1 MKIFLSYASKDRPL
15 AERVCRVLE
24 TEGYD
29 VFFDHDDLGG
39 GDAFG
44 ERIRT
49 AIQNA
54 HVLVYLI
61 SQSSV
66 TPPSY
71 ALTEL
76 GIATALS
83 PRRRPAILP
92 VRMDTTPIAA
102 VPAALR
108 AYTIL
113 EPQGDAPAEIAAAID
128 RLGSRRRRRRLVLV
142 AAAVVVIGLGVGG
155 YFANAFLASG
165 RVSSAPPAATAA
177 PSRTATSGDAVPA
190 TQPPATQSP
199 TAGGTGPPTF
209 DPSAGAIGAPPFAL
223 PVTPDAMDAFN
234 DSVLKR
240 TPPDKL
246 VTLMGVPGADGWS
259 ATVMLVDQT
268 VTKVQYRLDGE
279 TAFNDTGSSEL
290 PSPFTGQMQPNTF
303 IQLPGDFWRPR
314 HVTVKYTDAKGRDHG
329 PFEVTFDPRVQFTRF
344 TRQSL
349 GFVAWVSF
357 SRNSPK
363 ELLAYFSTL
372 LAFKPAFRE
381 VRYSIDSDALDRV
394 LPLKVNPSE
403 GWPSRLGD
411 DVTFI
416 KLPSST
422 TFLTVKLTFVDGT
435 MQTRKLEVPAR

>member
-1 MKIFLSYASKDRPL
+1 MKVFLSYASKDRPL

-49 AIQNA
+49 AIQSA

-113 EPQGDAPAEIAAAID
+113 EPQGDVPAEIAAAID
-128 RLGSRRRRRRLVLV
+128 RIGSRIRKRRLVIA
-142 AAAVVVIGLGVGG
+142 AAAVVVLGLGAGG
-155 YFANAFLASG
+155 YLVNAFLASG
-165 RVSSAPPAATAA
+165 PVSTAPAVATAA
-177 PSRTATSGDAVPA
+177 PSRTATAGDAVP
-190 TQPPATQSP
+190 TTRPP
-199 TAGGTGPPTF
+199 TAPVAEPTSF
-209 DPSAGAIGAPPFAL
+209 DPAAGPVGAPPFAL

-240 TPPDKL
+240 TPPDRL
-246 VTLMGVPGADGWS
+246 VTLMGAPGADGWS
-259 ATVMLVDQT
+259 ATVILVDQT

-279 TAFNDTGSSEL
+279 TAFSDTGSSEL

-303 IQLPGDFWRPR
+303 IQLPGAFWRPR

-329 PFEVTFDPRVQFTRF
+329 PFEVAFDPRAQFARF

-349 GFVAWVSF
+349 GFVSWVSF
-357 SRNSPK
+357 SRNAPK
-363 ELLAYFSTL
+363 ELLAYFTTL
-372 LAFKPAFRE
+372 LAFKAAFRE
-381 VRYSIDSDALDRV
+381 IRYSIDSDALDRV
-394 LPLKVNPSE
+394 LPLKVDPSE
-403 GWPSRLGD
+403 GWPSRMSD

-416 KLPSST
+416 KLPAST

>member
-1 MKIFLSYASKDRPL
+1 MKVFLSYASKDRPL

-24 TEGYD
+24 TEEYD
-29 VFFDHDDLGG
+29 VFFDRDDIGG

-49 AIQNA
+49 AIESA

-92 VRMDTTPIAA
+92 VRLDATPIDA

-108 AYTIL
+108 AYSIL
-113 EPQGDAPAEIAAAID
+113 EPQGDVPAEIAAAID
-128 RLGSRRRRRRLVLV
+128 RLGSRRRKRRIVLV
-142 AAAVVVIGLGVGG
+142 AAAVVVVALGVGG
-155 YFANAFLASG
+155 YVANAFLGSEP
-165 RVSSAPPAATAA
+165 VSSAPVAGAAAPARTAPAGDAVPSARPPAPAATAP
-177 PSRTATSGDAVPA
+177 PS
-190 TQPPATQSP
+190 
-199 TAGGTGPPTF
+199 F
-209 DPSAGAIGAPPFAL
+209 DPAAGATGAPPFAL
-223 PVTPDAMDAFN
+223 PVTPAAMDAFN
-234 DSVLKR
+234 DTVLQR

-246 VTLMGVPGADGWS
+246 VSLMGAPGADGWT
-259 ATVMLVDQT
+259 ATVILVDQT
-268 VTKVQYRLDGE
+268 VTKVEYRLDGE
-279 TAFNDTGSSEL
+279 TTFSDTGSSEL

-303 IQLPGDFWRPR
+303 IQLPGAFWRTR
-314 HVTVKYTDAKGRDHG
+314 HVTVKYTDAKRREHG
-329 PFEVTFDPRVQFTRF
+329 PFEIEFDPRVQFTRF

-349 GFVAWVSF
+349 GFVSWVSF

-363 ELLAYFSTL
+363 ELLAYFTTL
-372 LAFKPAFRE
+372 LAFKAAFRE
-381 VRYSIDSDALDRV
+381 IRYSIDSDAVDRV
-394 LPLKVNPSE
+394 FPLKVNPSE
-403 GWPSRLGD
+403 GWPSRMGD

-422 TFLTVKLTFVDGT
+422 TFLTVKLTFADGT
-435 MQTRKLEVPAR
+435 MQTRKIEVPER

>member
-1 MKIFLSYASKDRPL
+1 
-15 AERVCRVLE
+15 
-24 TEGYD
+24 
-29 VFFDHDDLGG
+29 
-39 GDAFG
+39 
-44 ERIRT
+44 
-49 AIQNA
+49 
-54 HVLVYLI
+54 
-61 SQSSV
+61 
-66 TPPSY
+66 
-71 ALTEL
+71 LTEL

-92 VRMDTTPIAA
+92 VRMDATPIAA

-128 RLGSRRRRRRLVLV
+128 RLGSRIRRRRLMMA
-142 AAAVVVIGLGVGG
+142 AAAVLVLGLGAGAYLV
-155 YFANAFLASG
+155 NTFLASG
-165 RVSSAPPAATAA
+165 PVSSAPAAATAA
-177 PSRTATSGDAVPA
+177 PSRTAPAVDAVP
-190 TQPPATQSP
+190 TTRPPAAAVTAP
-199 TAGGTGPPTF
+199 TSF
-209 DPSAGAIGAPPFAL
+209 DPATGAIGAPPFAL

-234 DSVLKR
+234 ESVLKR

-279 TAFNDTGSSEL
+279 TAFSDTGSSEL

-303 IQLPGDFWRPR
+303 IQLSGDFWRPR

-329 PFEVTFDPRVQFTRF
+329 PFEVAFDPRVQFTRF

-363 ELLAYFSTL
+363 ELLAYFTTL

-381 VRYSIDSDALDRV
+381 IRYSIDSDALDRV

-411 DVTFI
+411 EVTFI

-435 MQTRKLEVPAR
+435 MQTRKLEVPRSLTLTPAP